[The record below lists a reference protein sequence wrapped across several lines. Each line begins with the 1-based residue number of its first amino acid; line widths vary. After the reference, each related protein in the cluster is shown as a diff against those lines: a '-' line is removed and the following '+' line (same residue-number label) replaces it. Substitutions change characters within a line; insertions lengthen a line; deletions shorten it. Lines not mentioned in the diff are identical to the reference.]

1 MTLTCDP
8 VYDADQHDAECE
20 RWLERRPVC
29 KMCGEHI
36 QDDWGYCI
44 DGDWICEN
52 CMDDFRAYIDD

>member
-1 MTLTCDP
+1 
-8 VYDADQHDAECE
+8 VYDADQHDADNE

-44 DGDWICEN
+44 DGDWICER